1 MTIVQ
6 LIEDLAD
13 ELDAVLSH
21 MQFPDELTRKT
32 TKINVFQFGLPIEKT
47 AEDKKKKFPYA
58 LIVPD
63 EGAISDSIS
72 PQTVSLQIL
81 IGIYDNGL
89 ENQGKKHVLNVIND
103 ICERFLKNPALK
115 GEYYADE
122 KIAWVVDKEEEYPY
136 HYGAVWIS
144 FNTPAIR
151 REDEYA

>member
-6 LIEDLAD
+6 LMEDLAD

-21 MQFPDELTRKT
+21 MQFPDELTKKT

-47 AEDKKKKFPYA
+47 AEDKKKKFPYVMI
-58 LIVPD
+58 LPE
-63 EGAISDSIS
+63 EGTIEGSSE
-72 PQTVSLQIL
+72 PQQVRIQLF
-81 IGIYDNGL
+81 IGIFDKEM

-115 GEYYADE
+115 GRYYADE
-122 KIAWVVDKEEEYPY
+122 KITWVVDEEEEFPY
-136 HYGAVWIS
+136 YYGAVWMV
-144 FNTPAIR
+144 FNTPTIR